1 MYLGNLKNLTFGFE
15 SVTGA
20 NRVLKL
26 SATTTAIVTSS
37 CFTTSV
43 PGLDDPDFKVLLEL
57 ILEYSVSSPA
67 VDYDTHVLLK
77 VNSRQ
82 HMMQEKSLLRDIFC
96 EAPSLWLLRFYLL
109 ADENHNRYSFVIMC
123 YERV

>member
-26 SATTTAIVTSS
+26 SATRTAIVTSS

>member
-26 SATTTAIVTSS
+26 SATRTAIVTSS

-57 ILEYSVSSPA
+57 ILEYSVSLPA
-67 VDYDTHVLLK
+67 VDYNTHVRFLK

-82 HMMQEKSLLRDIFC
+82 HMMQEKSLLRDIFFVKRH
-96 EAPSLWLLRFYLL
+96 LYLL